1 MIKNSISKLEFI
13 CETIPDKLLKLDET
27 LFNKIT
33 IPEKWSKKEILGHLI
48 DSATNNHH
56 RFIKGQYEI
65 LPRISYDQKKWN
77 ELNFYQKVE
86 KNQLIEFWTLYN
98 KHLLIIF
105 KNIKSENLKNEINTG
120 GNEDHTIEFIIND
133 YIEHLEHH
141 LHQIIEF

>member
-65 LPRISYDQKKWN
+65 LPRISYDQKN
-77 ELNFYQKVE
+77 GMNLTF
-86 KNQLIEFWTLYN
+86 
-98 KHLLIIF
+98 
-105 KNIKSENLKNEINTG
+105 IKKLKKIS
-120 GNEDHTIEFIIND
+120 
-133 YIEHLEHH
+133 
-141 LHQIIEF
+141 

>member
-65 LPRISYDQKKWN
+65 FPRISYDQKKWN

>member
-133 YIEHLEHH
+133 YKEHLEHH

>member
-13 CETIPDKLLKLDET
+13 CETIPDKLFKLEER
-27 LFNKIT
+27 LFNEKIS
-33 IPEKWSKKEILGHLI
+33 PNKWSKKEILGHLI

-56 RFIKGQYEI
+56 RFVKGQYEI
-65 LPRISYDQKKWN
+65 LPKISYDQNKWN
-77 ELNFYQKVE
+77 ELNFYQLTE
-86 KNQLIEFWTLYN
+86 KNQLIDFWTLYN

-120 GNEDHTIEFIIND
+120 GIENCTIEFLIND

-141 LHQIIEF
+141 LNQIIEL

>member
-13 CETIPDKLLKLDET
+13 CETIPDKLLKLEET

>member
-105 KNIKSENLKNEINTG
+105 KNIKSENLKNEITSNKTLNAIYRRQRSRLFG
-120 GNEDHTIEFIIND
+120 
-133 YIEHLEHH
+133 
-141 LHQIIEF
+141 